1 MADFG
6 RTLTRHIMMEQAGIP
21 EATGMFS
28 GLMMGIAT
36 AAKVVAREVN
46 KAGLLDV
53 LGLTGEQ
60 NIQGEK
66 VQKLDEYANRVFIR
80 HLSRSGHFCII
91 GSEENADP
99 ILVPHS
105 FRPGPYVISI
115 DPMDGSSNIDANVS
129 IGTIFSV
136 HRKVSPDP
144 EGTIEDLLQPGRK
157 QVAAGYILYGSSTM
171 MVYSAGQ
178 GVHGFTLDPSLGE
191 FLLAHE
197 DIRVPERG
205 RIYSVNEGNYQFW
218 SRGVQ
223 EFINYLKEVDAAS
236 SRPYSSRYIGSMVA
250 DVHRTLVYGGVFMY
264 PADSKTARSSTG
276 KLRLLYEASPMAYLM
291 EQAGGR
297 ATTGEQP
304 ILDIVPDRLH
314 QRVPVFMGSRKDV
327 ELLERF
333 VEKHDST
340 EPTPQI

>member
-1 MADFG
+1 MDSIG
-6 RTLTRHIMMEQAGIP
+6 RNLTRHIMMIQAGIP
-21 EATGMFS
+21 EATGLFS

-60 NIQGEK
+60 NVQGEK
-66 VQKLDEYANRVFIR
+66 VQKLDEFANRVFIR

-91 GSEENADP
+91 ASEENADP
-99 ILVPHS
+99 IVVPPS
-105 FRPGPYVISI
+105 YRPGPYVISI

-136 HRKVSPDP
+136 HRKISPDP

-171 MVYSAGQ
+171 MVFSSGA

-205 RIYSVNEGNYQFW
+205 RIYSVNEGNFHFW
-218 SRGVQ
+218 SKGVQ
-223 EFINYLKEVDAAS
+223 EYVKYLKEVDAAS
-236 SRPYSSRYIGSMVA
+236 GRPYSSRYIGSMVA
-250 DVHRTLVYGGVFMY
+250 DAHRTLVYGGVFMY
-264 PADSKTARSSTG
+264 PADNKSPRKTTG

-297 ATTGEQP
+297 ATTGERP
-304 ILDIVPDRLH
+304 ILDIVPDRIH
-314 QRVPVFMGSRKDV
+314 QRVPVFIGSRKDI

-333 VEKHDST
+333 IQEHDSDA
-340 EPTPQI
+340 PSAQI